1 MVAFNFCCRFL
12 QQTWATLDNYAPVD
26 MTGIGSGINR
36 NKKPSGASV
45 TVTAVCG
52 STFYDW
58 KCKLAES
65 VVVFSEPQLSD
76 SSYAP

>member
-12 QQTWATLDNYAPVD
+12 QQTWAALDSYAPVD
-26 MTGIGSGINR
+26 MTGIGLGINR

-45 TVTAVCG
+45 TVTAVCA

-58 KCKLAES
+58 KCKLDEVWLYLAS
-65 VVVFSEPQLSD
+65 PN
-76 SSYAP
+76 